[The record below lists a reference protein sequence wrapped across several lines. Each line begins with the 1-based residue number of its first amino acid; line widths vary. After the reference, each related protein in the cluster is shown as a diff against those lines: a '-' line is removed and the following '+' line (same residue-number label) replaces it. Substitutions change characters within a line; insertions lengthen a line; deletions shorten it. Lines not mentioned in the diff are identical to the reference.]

1 MKLIS
6 ASILIATVVTTGCAS
21 TGHVS
26 SGEHFAMYGT
36 PEGIRA
42 YGDYMIGSLKTG
54 KEKPK
59 ARNQYLAM
67 RLTNEAQYTARELHK
82 PKSFLTKLFEQ
93 DESRDET
100 GNAATEKETN

>member
-42 YGDYMIGSLKTG
+42 YGDYMIGSLKR
-54 KEKPK
+54 
-59 ARNQYLAM
+59 ARKSQK
-67 RLTNEAQYTARELHK
+67 RGTNT
-82 PKSFLTKLFEQ
+82 
-93 DESRDET
+93 
-100 GNAATEKETN
+100 